1 MTGTVKWYSDQKG
14 YGFIAAV
21 GGDVFFHV
29 SHVVGREWTPK
40 SGDAVTFDT
49 KLEPRGSAAVNVR
62 LLTAVPIGEGVA
74 RG

>member
-1 MTGTVKWYSDQKG
+1 MTGTVKWYSDEKG

-29 SHVVGREWTPK
+29 SSIIAGRTWTPK
-40 SGDAVTFDT
+40 SGDPVTFDT

-62 LLTAVPIGEGVA
+62 LLAAVPVGEGT
-74 RG
+74 